1 MLFAPVGPTVSAMRV
16 EILPFAAEHVP
27 AAAGLLAERHRR
39 HRRTSP
45 LLSPRFED
53 PVACEAEVAAAVK
66 IDAASGAVV
75 VRQGRVVGFLHA
87 APKPAA
93 TWGPNAW
100 VESAGHA
107 LADGEDPEVLRELYA
122 VAAQRWA
129 DEGRA
134 AHYVL
139 VPAAD
144 RALVDAWFRLG
155 FGHQHTHALTAN
167 LHRPPR
173 IAAGLTIRRAEH
185 DDIPALARDDV
196 ELDRHQRLAPVFAA
210 VAPATFEDAA
220 EEWREDWDDPD
231 FHTWV
236 AVHEGRVVGHAVGCS
251 IEKSSGN
258 AGLVRPDRAG
268 FLGFAAV
275 LPEARGLGAGRALGE
290 TVMHWS
296 GEAGYDCV
304 VTDWR
309 ETNLLSSRSWKALGF
324 VPAFLRL
331 HRLIGH

>member
-1 MLFAPVGPTVSAMRV
+1 MSAMRV

-27 AAAGLLAERHRR
+27 AAAGVLAQRHRR
-39 HRRTSP
+39 HRRTSD

-53 PVACEAEVAAAVK
+53 PAACEAEVAAAWK
-66 IDAASGAVV
+66 IDAASGAVA
-75 VRQGRVVGFLHA
+75 VRGGRVVGYLLA
-87 APKPAA
+87 APKPAT
-93 TWGPNAW
+93 TWGPNTW

-107 LADGEDPEVLRELYA
+107 LADGEGAELMRELYA

-129 DEGRA
+129 DEGRI
-134 AHYVL
+134 AHYVV
-139 VPAAD
+139 VPAGD
-144 RALVDAWFRLG
+144 PVLVDAWFRLG

-167 LHRPPR
+167 LDREPR
-173 IAAGLTIRRAEH
+173 VADGLTIRRAEPH
-185 DDIPALARDDV
+185 DIPALARDDV
-196 ELDRHQRLAPVFAA
+196 ELDRHQQRAPVFAA
-210 VAPATFEDAA
+210 AAPSTVEEAA
-220 EEWREDWDDPD
+220 EDWREDWDDPA

-236 AVHEGRVVGHAVGCS
+236 AVHDGRVVGHAVGCS
-251 IEKSSGN
+251 IETSSGN
-258 AGLVRPDRAG
+258 AGLMRPDSAG

-290 TVMHWS
+290 TVMRWS

-304 VTDWR
+304 ATDWR

-324 VPAFLRL
+324 VPTFLRL

>member
-1 MLFAPVGPTVSAMRV
+1 MRV

-27 AAAGLLAERHRR
+27 SAAGLLSARHRR

-53 PVACEAEVAAAVK
+53 PTACEAEVAHAWKAE
-66 IDAASGAVV
+66 DASGAVA
-75 VRQGRVVGFLHA
+75 VRDGRVVGFLLGT
-87 APKPAA
+87 PRPDP
-93 TWGPNAW
+93 TWGPNTW

-107 LADGEDPEVLRELYA
+107 LADGEDAEVLRDLYA

-129 DEGRA
+129 DEGRT
-134 AHYVL
+134 AHYAL
-139 VPAAD
+139 VPAGD
-144 RALVDAWFRLG
+144 GSIVDSWFRLG

-167 LHRPPR
+167 LDRPPR
-173 IAAGLTIRRAEH
+173 VAPGLVIRRAEV
-185 DDIPALARDDV
+185 DDIPALARDDL
-196 ELDRHQRLAPVFAA
+196 ELDRHQRLAPVFSTLAPSSLEEA
-210 VAPATFEDAA
+210 VA
-220 EEWREDWDDPD
+220 EWREDWDDPD

-236 AVHEGRVVGHAVGCS
+236 AVDDGHVVGHAVGCPLRR
-251 IEKSSGN
+251 SSGH
-258 AGLVRPDRAG
+258 AGLLRPDHAG

-304 VTDWR
+304 ATDWR

-324 VPAFLRL
+324 VPTFLRL
-331 HRLIGH
+331 HRHLGF

>member
-1 MLFAPVGPTVSAMRV
+1 MRV

-53 PVACEAEVAAAVK
+53 AGVCETEVAEAWRAEG
-66 IDAASGAVV
+66 ASGAVA
-75 VRQGRVVGFLHA
+75 VRHGRVVGYLLG
-87 APKPAA
+87 APKQGAV
-93 TWGPNAW
+93 WGPNSW

-107 LADGEDPEVLRELYA
+107 LAPDEDAEVLRDLYGL
-122 VAAQRWA
+122 AAQRWV

-139 VPAAD
+139 APAGDA
-144 RALVDAWFRLG
+144 AIVDAWFRLG

-167 LHRPPR
+167 LDRPPR
-173 IAAGLTIRRAEH
+173 VSPELTVRRAEK
-185 DDIPALARDDV
+185 DDIPELARDDV
-196 ELDRHQRLAPVFAA
+196 ELDRHQRLSPVLAA
-210 VAPATFEDAA
+210 HTPSTVEEAA

-236 AVHEGRVVGHAVGCS
+236 AVHDGRVIGHAVGCS
-251 IEKSSGN
+251 LEKSSGN
-258 AGLVRPDRAG
+258 AGLLRPDSAG

-275 LPEARGLGAGRALGE
+275 VPGARGLGAGRALGE

-296 GEAGYDCV
+296 GEAGFGCV
-304 VTDWR
+304 ATDWR

-324 VPAFLRL
+324 TRTFVRL
-331 HRLIGH
+331 HRLVGY